1 MIYFASLLASNQMK
15 FNPDKCSVIATCDN
29 EMGIT
34 T

>member
-15 FNPDKCSVIATCDN
+15 FNPHKCSVIATCDN
-29 EMGIT
+29 EMCIT